1 MINYITTLSSE
12 INHMNYA
19 IESSIFKKEF
29 KIIDYSVINN
39 YEFNKSDIY
48 FLNCLASSDM
58 AKFFLNLKTKEV
70 IKKLVLHCSGNLDFV
85 PIKTLNMFD
94 LIFYETLYTY
104 KRSYIKEHINNLRSF
119 GINTEIFKNKNLEKK
134 YDYIWVG
141 SINDYLKKF
150 TEITKLVDDKNSKI
164 LFVGDL
170 YDNEDKEKISKLLT
184 DGYNIEIKPRCS
196 LMELSYYY
204 NISKCL
210 LLTQPE
216 YGGGER
222 CLLEAKY
229 CGLDIKILDNEK
241 LSELY
246 QENIIFDIEYFS
258 RQIDAGLD
266 TIIND

>member
-1 MINYITTLSSE
+1 
-12 INHMNYA
+12 MNYA

-58 AKFFLNLKTKEV
+58 AKFFLDLKTKEV
-70 IKKLVLHCSGNLDFV
+70 ITKLVLHCSGNLDFV

-104 KRSYIKEHINNLRSF
+104 KRSYIKEHNNNLRSF
-119 GINTEIFKNKNLEKK
+119 GINTEIFYNTNSEKV

-150 TEITKLVDDKNSKI
+150 TEITKLVDDKESKI
-164 LFVGDL
+164 LMIGDI
-170 YDNEDKEKISKLLT
+170 YTEEDREKIEKMKN
-184 DGYNIEIKPRCS
+184 DGYQIEVKPRCS
-196 LMELSYYY
+196 LSQLSYYY
-204 NISKCL
+204 NISKCA

-241 LSELY
+241 LTELD
-246 QENIIFDIEYFS
+246 QEKIIFDIDYFTN
-258 RQIDAGLD
+258 QIDLGLEK
-266 TIIND
+266 IINK